1 MADIQQTVEI
11 LFTGTNST
19 ATAVSSIQ
27 SSLGDLG
34 TEARTATNNLDA
46 TNDEL
51 DRLGNQNKGI
61 QTATDALK
69 ALAASLVAKDFVDA
83 NIAIEGFRNTL
94 KLVTGSADEAEKELQ
109 FIIDTSNKLGIEL
122 RGAAGAFA
130 SFAAAAKGTAAEGQ
144 GSRQVFEGF
153 VTAFAALGTSGADVA
168 GAFTQLSQG
177 VSKGK
182 FELEDLKSVA
192 ERLPGFFNTFA
203 ASLGVTNEEF
213 FDLISKGQ
221 IGIPELIKVAD
232 QLKITFGS
240 ADFSSFNNELS
251 RLQNS
256 ITSAFVVIGNA
267 GAFDL
272 LKKAIEGGTIAI
284 TGAVA
289 AFTLLGDVI
298 GIVAGAIGQLD
309 FSRIATAFASGGLA
323 GIVQEI
329 QKESST
335 AGKAIEDAIDKAAKS
350 VDNLV
355 PKFLGLQD
363 ESKKTAAANTEVKNA
378 LLQAGDAFDQAAAA
392 GNNLATAN
400 NKTGKS
406 SKDISKDF
414 LDQQNATLNA
424 KKAADDFLI
433 KMESIAS
440 NERIKNIDAR
450 VALDIAQAQAAAQV
464 ITATFQSLGTTVT
477 STGNVISS
485 ALGALPNISGFYGL
499 EQLKEIAKQLEKEN
513 TYRQNALALQKALTA
528 ATIANLNAKTQAM
541 QSGNAL
547 IKIDGAGLQPHLE
560 AFMWE
565 ILKTIQVRVN
575 ADGLDMLVGV

>member
-11 LFTGTNST
+11 LFTGTNRT
-19 ATAVSSIQ
+19 AAAVSSIQ

-51 DRLGNQNKGI
+51 DRLGTQDKGI
-61 QTATDALK
+61 DAATTALK
-69 ALAASLVAKDFVDA
+69 AFAASLVVKDFIDA
-83 NIAIEGFRNTL
+83 NVAIEGFRNTL
-94 KLVTGSADEAEKELQ
+94 KLVTGSAEEAEKELE
-109 FIIDTSNKLGIEL
+109 FIRDTSNKLGVEL
-122 RGAAGAFA
+122 RGAATAYA
-130 SFAAAAKGTAAEGQ
+130 SFAAAAKGTAAEGEA
-144 GSRQVFEGF
+144 SRLIFEGF
-153 VTAFAALGTSGADVA
+153 VTAFAALGKSGDDVSGAFV
-168 GAFTQLSQG
+168 QLAQG

-182 FELEDLKSVA
+182 LELEDLKTIA
-192 ERLPGFFNTFA
+192 ERGGISLGQL
-203 ASLGVTNEEF
+203 ASALGVTNEEF

-221 IGIPELIKVAD
+221 IGIPELIKIAK
-232 QLKITFGS
+232 QLRTEFGS
-240 ADFSSFNNELS
+240 ADFDSYNNELA
-251 RLQNS
+251 RLKNA
-256 ITSAFVVIGNA
+256 ITDALIVIGDA
-267 GAFDL
+267 GAFEA
-272 LKKAIEGGTIAI
+272 LKLAIEGGTIAI

-289 AFTLLGDVI
+289 AFTLLGEVI

-335 AGKAIEDAIDKAAKS
+335 AGEAIEQAIEKAAKS
-350 VDNLV
+350 VDGLV

-363 ESKKTAAANTEVKNA
+363 ESKKTAAANTEVKDA
-378 LLQAGDAFDQAAAA
+378 VLQAGDAFDQAAAA

-400 NKTGKS
+400 DKASKS
-406 SKDISKDF
+406 SKDIGKELLAQQKLTLDAEKAANDF
-414 LDQQNATLNA
+414 LV
-424 KKAADDFLI
+424 

-440 NERIKNIDAR
+440 NERIKLIEAR
-450 VALDIAQAQAAAQV
+450 VALDIAQAEAAAQV
-464 ITATFQSLGTTVT
+464 ITATFEGLGNTVT
-477 STGNVISS
+477 STGDVISA
-485 ALGALPNISGFYGL
+485 ALGALPNIGGFYGL
-499 EQLKEIAKQLEKEN
+499 EQLELIEKQLEKEN
-513 TYRQNALALQKALTA
+513 TYREDALTLQKDLTA
-528 ATIANLNAKTQAM
+528 ATIENLRAKTQAM

-547 IKIDGAGLQPHLE
+547 IQIDGAGLQPHLE

>member
-11 LFTGTNST
+11 LFTGTNRT
-19 ATAVSSIQ
+19 AAAVSSIQ

-51 DRLGNQNKGI
+51 DRLGNQDKGI
-61 QTATDALK
+61 DAATNALK
-69 ALAASLVAKDFVDA
+69 ALAASLVVKDFVDA
-83 NIAIEGFRNTL
+83 NVAIEGFRNTL
-94 KLVTGSADEAEKELQ
+94 KLVTGSAEEAEKELE
-109 FIIDTSNKLGIEL
+109 FIRDTSNKLGVEL
-122 RGAAGAFA
+122 RGAAGAYA
-130 SFAAAAKGTAAEGQ
+130 SFAAAAKGTAAEGEA
-144 GSRQVFEGF
+144 SRQVFEGF
-153 VTAFAALGTSGADVA
+153 ATAFAALGTSGADVA
-168 GAFTQLSQG
+168 GAFTQLAQG

-182 FELEDLKSVA
+182 FELDDLKSVA

-203 ASLGVTNEEF
+203 ESLGVTNQEF
-213 FDLISKGQ
+213 FDLISKGR
-221 IGIPELIKVAD
+221 IGIPELIKVAE
-232 QLKITFGS
+232 QLKIQFGA
-240 ADFSSFNNELS
+240 ADFNSFNNELA

-256 ITSAFVVIGNA
+256 ITNALVAIGDA
-267 GAFDL
+267 GAFNL
-272 LKKAIEGGTIAI
+272 LKSAIEGGTIAI

-289 AFTLLGDVI
+289 AFTLLGEVI
-298 GIVAGAIGQLD
+298 GIIAGAIGQLD

-335 AGKAIEDAIDKAAKS
+335 AGQAIEQAIEKAAKS
-350 VDNLV
+350 VDGLV

-363 ESKKTAAANTEVKNA
+363 ESKKTAAVNTEVKDA
-378 LLQAGDAFDQAAAA
+378 VLQAGDAFDQAAAS

-400 NKTGKS
+400 DKAGKS
-406 SKDISKDF
+406 SKDIGKELLAQQKLT
-414 LDQQNATLNA
+414 LDAE
-424 KKAADDFLI
+424 KAANDFAA

-440 NERIKNIDAR
+440 NERIKLIEAR
-450 VALDIAQAQAAAQV
+450 VSLDIAQAEAAAQV
-464 ITATFQSLGTTVT
+464 ITATFEGLGNTVT
-477 STGNVISS
+477 STGDVISS
-485 ALGALPNISGFYGL
+485 ALGALPNIGGFYGL
-499 EQLKEIAKQLEKEN
+499 EQLELIEKQLEKEN
-513 TYRQNALALQKALTA
+513 TYREDALTLQKDLTN
-528 ATIANLNAKTQAM
+528 ATIDNLRAKTQAM

-547 IKIDGAGLQPHLE
+547 IQIDGAGLQPHLE